1 MMTTT
6 VIAEYRITERDK
18 TAAELGLEESENQHL
33 SLCQ

>member
-18 TAAELGLEESENQHL
+18 TAAELGLEESENQPL

>member
-6 VIAEYRITERDK
+6 VIAEYRIIERDK

-33 SLCQ
+33 SLGQ